1 MSWSVSRVRRWTW
14 QNSRSGEVSASGRS
28 QDVAS
33 TANTIRPPNIRD
45 SGRQASTSRSRSTS
59 TWPTLI
65 ASYSAP
71 CPRRCSGARH
81 SPTSEHTGPSVH
93 SSASVSSNSSSAR
106 RPKQPYSSP
115 RKARSRSAAAATLW
129 STIPTGFRLSITATA
144 DHFRASQLEGS
155 SGGRPPAR
163 ARTTPV
169 QLTDAEGLN
178 DKLRETVFHDVP
190 IRGSKHLAHA
200 QLVPRLVVA
209 LVARRDLLLVGL
221 TSDGLRRLGLTRG
234 ELIESDSRSYP
245 RTAAWARPLHDHSE
259 RVDGLLWVSRQRDT
273 SRALILFGDRV
284 KVSELVSPP
293 GRFRSPPPPSAAP
306 VRRRAGRR
314 AA

>member
-93 SSASVSSNSSSAR
+93 SSASVNSTSSSAR
-106 RPKQPYSSP
+106 RPRQPYSSP
-115 RKARSRSAAAATLW
+115 RKARSRSAAAAATLW
-129 STIPTGFRLSITATA
+129 STTPTGFRLFITATA
-144 DHFRASQLEGS
+144 DHFRAPQLEGS
-155 SGGRPPAR
+155 SGGRPHAR
-163 ARTTPV
+163 ARTTAV
-169 QLTDAEGLN
+169 QLTGPEGLN
-178 DKLRETVFHDVP
+178 DKLRRAV
-190 IRGSKHLAHA
+190 IA
-200 QLVPRLVVA
+200 QQTSVGRNLRLDPFGV
-209 LVARRDLLLVGL
+209 D
-221 TSDGLRRLGLTRG
+221 LGLTGTLFDLLGG
-234 ELIESDSRSYP
+234 ESG
-245 RTAAWARPLHDHSE
+245 APLPD
-259 RVDGLLWVSRQRDT
+259 V
-273 SRALILFGDRV
+273 A
-284 KVSELVSPP
+284 
-293 GRFRSPPPPSAAP
+293 
-306 VRRRAGRR
+306 
-314 AA
+314 